1 MSEDQGDSPLST
13 LSNVVGLLTFTLGLL
28 TLVVTFLSIKHS
40 AGREI
45 ENMREKLQA
54 RESHIREIEHHFKK
68 LDREAHSDWEGSQ
81 IKIDFLIT
89 LEKIKH
95 HHQKATDALDINSKK
110 HYWWW
115 YNRPDVM
122 GAVAAIETQ
131 FQHLN
136 TIQLTFL
143 LITTRTQQDHI
154 DGLEASFGEVK
165 RELRNRSDS

>member
-1 MSEDQGDSPLST
+1 MSDDQGDSPLST
-13 LSNVVGLLTFTLGLL
+13 ISNVVGLLTFTLGFL
-28 TLVVTFLSIKHS
+28 TLVVTFLCITHS
-40 AGREI
+40 AEREI
-45 ENMREKLQA
+45 EDIREKLQA
-54 RESHIREIEHHFKK
+54 RESHIREIEYHFKK

-81 IKIDFLIT
+81 SKIDFLMT
-89 LEKIKH
+89 LRKIKDH
-95 HHQKATDALDINSKK
+95 HRKATTALDVNSKK

-143 LITTRTQQDHI
+143 LM
-154 DGLEASFGEVK
+154 
-165 RELRNRSDS
+165 